1 MLGNIWNECSACINT
16 FMQMICLYIES
27 GESRGISINT
37 TMQILS
43 NFASSF
49 CQFFLTF
56 AGGNVERIRNDV
68 GTKFLREDVQSFF
81 DTLRFEVEFFPSL
94 LPHFLYG
101 GGDHTLGKIYL
112 ISLPR
117 DFAKIFYNPCDSW
130 SLINDKNLIPRGSFR
145 QQCRRGSSIRLSDAT
160 LKDNAWN
167 SPQRK
172 FLNVD

>member
-43 NFASSF
+43 NFASPF

>member
-1 MLGNIWNECSACINT
+1 MYKYVYANDMLIYRERRISWNFDKYDDANIIQFRLIFLPIFLNVCRRECGMWN
-16 FMQMICLYIES
+16 
-27 GESRGISINT
+27 
-37 TMQILS
+37 
-43 NFASSF
+43 
-49 CQFFLTF
+49 
-56 AGGNVERIRNDV
+56 IRNDV
-68 GTKFLREDVQSFF
+68 GMKFLREDVQSFF

-101 GGDHTLGKIYL
+101 GGDHTFGKIYL